1 MKILGIAAAALFAAT
16 SDAAPSTWPALPTA
30 GFVYGRVATQAD
42 LNQGNGVFLF
52 EVGGKPITKPT
63 QKVQIPQFAY
73 LKEKGGNRRPVVVVQ
88 AELLDG
94 DLTLGLRD
102 ADGKEY
108 IATGAEVELL
118 GTTHP

>member
-1 MKILGIAAAALFAAT
+1 MKILGLGFALFAAMV
-16 SDAAPSTWPALPTA
+16 AATPSAWPALPTS
-30 GFVYGRVATQAD
+30 GFVFGRLATQND
-42 LNQGNGVFLF
+42 LNKGNGVFLF
-52 EVGGKPITKPT
+52 EAAGKPITTPT

-73 LKEKGGNRRPVVVVQ
+73 LKERQGNRRAVVVVQ

-108 IATGAEVELL
+108 IAAGDEVELL

>member
-1 MKILGIAAAALFAAT
+1 MKILGIAFALIAAT
-16 SDAAPSTWPALPTA
+16 AGAAPSTWPQLPTS
-30 GFVYGRVATQAD
+30 GFVYGRIATQDD
-42 LNQGNGVFLF
+42 LNKGNGVFLF
-52 EVGGKPITKPT
+52 EVGGQTMTKPT
-63 QKVQIPQFAY
+63 QKVQIPQYAY

-108 IATGAEVELL
+108 IAAGEEVELL
-118 GTTHP
+118 GTSHP

>member
-1 MKILGIAAAALFAAT
+1 MKVFGIAFALFAAAAGT
-16 SDAAPSTWPALPTA
+16 APSAWPALPTS
-30 GFVYGRVATQAD
+30 GFVFGRLATQDD
-42 LNQGNGVFLF
+42 LNKGNGVFLF
-52 EVGGKPITKPT
+52 QAAGKPITKPT

-73 LKEKGGNRRPVVVVQ
+73 LREKESSRRPVVVVQ

-108 IATGAEVELL
+108 IAAGEEVELL

>member
-1 MKILGIAAAALFAAT
+1 MGIAFALFAAT
-16 SDAAPSTWPALPTA
+16 AAAAPSAWPALPTS
-30 GFVYGRVATQAD
+30 GFVFGRLATHND
-42 LNQGNGVFLF
+42 LSNGNGVFLF
-52 EVGGKPITKPT
+52 EVAGKPITRPT

-73 LKEKGGNRRPVVVVQ
+73 LKEKRGNRRPVVVVQ
-88 AELLDG
+88 AELLEG

-108 IATGAEVELL
+108 IASGDEVELL

>member
-1 MKILGIAAAALFAAT
+1 MKIWGIAVALVALTAT
-16 SDAAPSTWPALPTA
+16 AAPAAWPALPTS
-30 GFVYGRVATQAD
+30 GFVVGRLATQED
-42 LNQGNGVFLF
+42 LNKGDGVFRF
-52 EVGGKPITKPT
+52 DVEGKPITKPT
-63 QKVQIPQFAY
+63 KKVQIPQFAY
-73 LKEKGGNRRPVVVVQ
+73 LKEAGGNRRPVVVVQ

-108 IATGAEVELL
+108 IAAGEEVELL